1 MPATI
6 KDVALA
12 AGVSVATVS
21 RAVNGASNVLPETRQ
36 RILDAVRTLR
46 FTPSGAARSL
56 ITRRTDTIGAILP
69 DLHGEYF
76 SELIRGLDQA
86 ARARGLHLLVSSS
99 HGGSDETA
107 AALRAMNGRVDGL
120 IVMSPH
126 ADAAFL
132 AHNLPANLPAVLV
145 NTGVDLPGHIQFV
158 VDNFGG
164 ATEMTRHLLA
174 SGRSRIAFIRGPAG
188 NHESLER
195 LRGYRAGL
203 QQGHQEIIFDGDFT
217 QEAGWATGQR
227 IATLAVQPDAIFASN
242 DMMAIGCMAAL
253 SAAGVRVPEDIA
265 VVGFD
270 DIPMARY
277 LTPALTSVRVPIAA
291 LGANALNALV
301 DIVELQAIEIADPNK
316 PQPMIVM
323 PVELVVRQ
331 SCGAKP
337 PPPQTSMQRVN
348 STRRKY

>member
-36 RILDAVRTLR
+36 RILDAVQTLR

-120 IVMSPH
+120 VVMSPH
-126 ADAAFL
+126 ADATFL

-164 ATEMTRHLLA
+164 AAEMTRHLLA
-174 SGRSRIAFIRGPAG
+174 AGRKCVAFIRGPDG

-203 QQGHQEIIFDGDFT
+203 QHGQEEIIFDGDFT
-217 QEAGWATGQR
+217 QEAGWAIGQR
-227 IATLAVQPDAIFASN
+227 IAKLRVRPDAIFASN

-253 SAAGVRVPEDIA
+253 SAAGLRVPEDIA
-265 VVGFD
+265 VAGFD

-277 LTPALTSVRVPIAA
+277 LTPALSTVRVPIAA

-301 DIVELQAIEIADPNK
+301 DIVETPAIDVPH
-316 PQPMIVM
+316 PMIVM

-331 SCGAKP
+331 SCGTGP
-337 PPPQTSMQRVN
+337 PPLKASMQRAN

>member
-36 RILDAVRTLR
+36 RILDAVRVLR

-99 HGGSDETA
+99 HGTSDETA

-120 IVMSPH
+120 VVMSPH
-126 ADAAFL
+126 ADSTFL
-132 AHNLPANLPAVLV
+132 EHNLPANLPAVLV

-164 ATEMTRHLLA
+164 AAEMTRHLLA
-174 SGRSRIAFIRGPAG
+174 AGRERIAFIRGPDG

-203 QQGHQEIIFDGDFT
+203 QKVQKQGQQEIIFDGDFT
-217 QEAGWATGQR
+217 QETGWATGQR
-227 IATLAVQPDAIFASN
+227 IAKLKVRPDAIFASN
-242 DMMAIGCMAAL
+242 DMMAIGCLAAL

-265 VVGFD
+265 VAGFD

-277 LTPALTSVRVPIAA
+277 LTPALSTVRVPIAA
-291 LGANALNALV
+291 LGANALNALM
-301 DIVELQAIEIADPNK
+301 DIVEAPAIDVPH
-316 PQPMIVM
+316 PMIVM

-337 PPPQTSMQRVN
+337 PPFEASMQRAN
-348 STRRKY
+348 STRRKR

>member
-132 AHNLPANLPAVLV
+132 AHNLPASLPAVLV

-164 ATEMTRHLLA
+164 AAEMTRHLLA
-174 SGRSRIAFIRGPAG
+174 SGRSRVAFIRGPEG

-203 QQGHQEIIFDGDFT
+203 QQGQQEIIFDGDFT

-301 DIVELQAIEIADPNK
+301 DIVELPAIEIADPNK